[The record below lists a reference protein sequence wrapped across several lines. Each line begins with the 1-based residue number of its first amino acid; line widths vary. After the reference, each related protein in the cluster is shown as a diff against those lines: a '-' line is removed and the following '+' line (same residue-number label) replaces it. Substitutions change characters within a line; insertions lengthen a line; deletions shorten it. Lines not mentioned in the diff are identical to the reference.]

1 MIWIRSWVIVGVIL
15 WKSRRNLQES
25 SSSRKKNQKWLWETH
40 QPIPVQNR
48 KLGVNVTAIGC
59 MLLSRQLME
68 DIINCKMHAITLSPQ
83 PWILSKRPFT
93 RVAHKLRPGWKHTFR
108 SHHAT
113 GLEHG
118 LRWRRHNLFWSW
130 SVKIRV
136 IRGCAGYSYSS
147 WWCSGNLVQSK
158 VTDRW
163 VSDSE
168 LGKQGSRI
176 RISRASCPSSTPL
189 AASHCRFGTRR
200 WGKWWLTV

>member
-1 MIWIRSWVIVGVIL
+1 MSSFGSHVATCRKAHL
-15 WKSRRNLQES
+15 HKKKSEVVARNPPTHTS
-25 SSSRKKNQKWLWETH
+25 PKSKTWCKCDCNWLYAGKSTL
-40 QPIPVQNR
+40 V
-48 KLGVNVTAIGC
+48 
-59 MLLSRQLME
+59 E
-68 DIINCKMHAITLSPQ
+68 DIINWKMHAITLSPQ